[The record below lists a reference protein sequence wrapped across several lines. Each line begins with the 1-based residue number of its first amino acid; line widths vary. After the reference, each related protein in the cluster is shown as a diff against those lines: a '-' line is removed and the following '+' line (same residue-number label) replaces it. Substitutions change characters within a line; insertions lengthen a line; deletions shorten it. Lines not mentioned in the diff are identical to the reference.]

1 MEKYTKEYVLK
12 KIENCKM
19 LVETAISE
27 AQRAVYQGYL
37 DFWQGKDDATAAA
50 EEKRIVEEEL
60 KKLHEAEARKKAA
73 EEVEKAIELVEITP
87 AQEMKYAEEFET
99 INPNKHAYRYL
110 DGEKLQT
117 NAFVEFITLKL
128 KPQ

>member
-37 DFWQGKDDATAAA
+37 EFWQGKDDATAVA
-50 EEKRIVEEEL
+50 EKKRLAEEEL
-60 KKLHEAEARKKAA
+60 KKFQEEESRKKAA
-73 EEVEKAIELVEITP
+73 EQIEEVIELVEIP
-87 AQEMKYAEEFET
+87 PEQEMLYAEEFET
-99 INPNKHAYRYL
+99 LNSNKHAYRYQN
-110 DGEKLQT
+110 GEKLQT